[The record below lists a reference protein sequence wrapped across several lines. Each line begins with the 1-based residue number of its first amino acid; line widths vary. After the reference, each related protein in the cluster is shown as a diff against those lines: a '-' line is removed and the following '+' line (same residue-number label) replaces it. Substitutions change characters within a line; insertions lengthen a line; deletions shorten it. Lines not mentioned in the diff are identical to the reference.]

1 MNFLQILEKIR
12 KNLRLLSSKIEL
24 KNSVENIIEVLKS
37 GSNQNKIKILET
49 IQNTN
54 DLKILQEIISRLNDD
69 SIQVRGEAFNA
80 LLLNKNEITKILIE
94 NLNSTNKNIKGFTSL
109 VLANRNEKSA
119 IPEIKKLVDSEHGMV
134 RSCAIGSLGYLKAE
148 NITNIILKLLSD
160 SNLEVQR
167 SALYAAIQT
176 KNFFPDQKFEEIS
189 KNSDSLIK
197 NLLIKLK
204 KLSGPKGI

>member
-1 MNFLQILEKIR
+1 M
-12 KNLRLLSSKIEL
+12 
-24 KNSVENIIEVLKS
+24 ENV
-37 GSNQNKIKILET
+37 IKILESGT
-49 IQNTN
+49 SQNKIRILETLHNTN
-54 DLKILQEIISRLNDD
+54 NLEILQHIISKLNDN

-80 LLLNKNEITKILIE
+80 LLLNQNNISKILID
-94 NLNSTNKNIKGFTSL
+94 NLSSTNKNIKGFTAL
-109 VLANRNEKSA
+109 VLANKNEKSA